1 MVSAMNEVTSW
12 VTDRGGEESFVH
24 KSNRGLY
31 HRMYGCASSPELWAI
46 TRASGGPSGAD
57 EKRFVA
63 GCCYEYLRVLFRNT
77 PRPGQ
82 ACLTLNPKSNELFH
96 TYFTMTYQFF
106 IKDLILKRLCV
117 SYVRN
122 ELEQRYERGT
132 SKMYRMA

>member
-1 MVSAMNEVTSW
+1 MSRNEVVKLCFIMVSAMNEVTSW

-106 IKDLILKRLCV
+106 IRLNTETSLC
-117 SYVRN
+117 
-122 ELEQRYERGT
+122 ELC
-132 SKMYRMA
+132 S